1 MRTSRLLVNL
11 FSAIQYAWS
20 PTAAFPCLSFQNIK
34 DESLPEGIPPPP
46 FFGSDILEAVWKMN
60 KTHFHWEW
68 VSSENHRC
76 GVFTL
81 TCFTASRQHKDKKMG
96 LSWINQV
103 GTDLIRSTLKF
114 DTVSLKVQPYFSVPS
129 VQNFCKKIII
139 IISYSDTHYIYFHV
153 PMFFGGSV
161 NADYWAVMLI
171 GNSFFFS
178 VIRDLFLTP

>member
-1 MRTSRLLVNL
+1 MHEARLQLFPVFLFKTSKMN
-11 FSAIQYAWS
+11 
-20 PTAAFPCLSFQNIK
+20 PCLKGFP
-34 DESLPEGIPPPP
+34 LPP

-129 VQNFCKKIII
+129 VQNFCKIIII

-153 PMFFGGSV
+153 PIFWGGSV

-171 GNSFFFS
+171 GNYFFS
-178 VIRDLFLTP
+178 SVIWDLFLIP